1 MSGISGNKRES
12 SGNGEQFTKR
22 VGLFEA
28 EVIAINPSTEQYK
41 DLLGIELKEDSKAA
55 EYIGESKDGNATL
68 RLSIWLKD
76 VKTEQNFNV
85 SFYLE
90 DKERENKDKTKKQ
103 YINQIGMCTWA
114 SDEDGLAEWFR
125 GSSANPKDFRVAYTG
140 EEEMYDFLRTWL
152 CELDYRSDGTVLSI
166 DWKKLMRGNV
176 KELTSQID
184 GEYCGN
190 VVAMATVTTRE
201 KEGEIKEYQSVY
213 NKGFLPAY
221 CIKQFRLVDYNDSKK
236 VSFLAGRKPK
246 DLKIHEKFVVKVAG
260 EYGCKDFYT
269 FSELQ
274 NYDPEMNMVSS
285 DRVIAEDDA
294 DY

>member
-1 MSGISGNKRES
+1 MSSGIGGEKRIKSDFVES
-12 SGNGEQFTKR
+12 VKR
-22 VGLFEA
+22 VGLFEGS
-28 EVIAINPSTEQYK
+28 VIAINPTTEQYK
-41 DLLGIELKEDSKAA
+41 DLLNIELKEDSKAA
-55 EYIGESKDGNATL
+55 EYIGESKDGNTTL

-76 VKTEQNFNV
+76 VKTEENFNV

-114 SDEDGLAEWFR
+114 SDEDGLADWFK
-125 GSSANPKDFRVAYTG
+125 GTSASPKDYRVAYVG

-152 CELDYRSDGTVLSI
+152 SELDYRSDGTILSI

-176 KELTSQID
+176 KELTSQIN
-184 GEYCGN
+184 GEFCGN

-201 KEGEIKEYQSVY
+201 KDGEIKEYQSVY

-221 CIKQFRLVDYNDSKK
+221 CIKQFRIVDYNDSKK
-236 VSFLAGRKPK
+236 ISFLAGRKPK
-246 DLKIHEKFVVKVAG
+246 DLKLHEKFVVKVTG
-260 EYGCKDFYT
+260 EYGCKDFYS

-274 NYDPEMNMVSS
+274 NYDPEMNMVAS